1 MGKRAMQGLAGATLA
16 GALCMVAPVQ
26 ACDPAQVVQDI
37 AAADASR
44 YAALVAGDLA
54 AVARY
59 LGDELS
65 YTHSSSVVDTKQAYL
80 DALRSGKVVVRQ
92 VDRSDVNI
100 TPYGCVGVMTGRG
113 DFKVTLDGKDVD
125 VPLRFTNVWVMRD
138 GGWQMVAWEAT
149 RIPAK

>member
-1 MGKRAMQGLAGATLA
+1 MGRRAMQGLAGVALA
-16 GALCMVAPVQ
+16 GMLCMAAPVQ
-26 ACDPAQVVQDI
+26 ACDRARVADEI
-37 AAADASR
+37 ATADANR

-59 LGDELS
+59 LGDELT
-65 YTHSSSVVDTKQAYL
+65 YTHSSSVVDTKEAYL
-80 DALRSGKVVVRQ
+80 DALRSGKVVYRQ
-92 VDRSDVNI
+92 TERSDVKI

-113 DFKVTLDGKDVD
+113 DFKVTLDGKDID